1 MKYKKHR
8 IGHRKYKSRN
18 KGDYVDLTKTNVN
31 VSKKSKVAKAYDKL
45 SGFTKKHKSKVGV
58 ATRAVKGYIQG
69 ANDGLDTALGIRKRE
84 PDFGMVTRRRR
95 RR

>member
-31 VSKKSKVAKAYDKL
+31 VSKKY
-45 SGFTKKHKSKVGV
+45 
-58 ATRAVKGYIQG
+58 
-69 ANDGLDTALGIRKRE
+69 
-84 PDFGMVTRRRR
+84 
-95 RR
+95 

>member
-1 MKYKKHR
+1 MLMFLK
-8 IGHRKYKSRN
+8 N
-18 KGDYVDLTKTNVN
+18 T
-31 VSKKSKVAKAYDKL
+31 KVAKAYDKL

-84 PDFGMVTRRRR
+84 PDFGNGYKKKEKEVN
-95 RR
+95 